1 MVIRLPNQNA
11 HELKF
16 ATGDI
21 RNIHVMGRR
30 AKFFQLLAGK
40 NVKSNKMNFGV
51 TVFASF
57 GRGHIN
63 DLAGAA
69 FDHNEAVLAQGR
81 ALHRVGGRSTGI
93 SAIEGMLMLQSTN
106 IS

>member
-1 MVIRLPNQNA
+1 
-11 HELKF
+11 
-16 ATGDI
+16 
-21 RNIHVMGRR
+21 
-30 AKFFQLLAGK
+30 
-40 NVKSNKMNFGV
+40 MNLGV

-81 ALHRVGGRSTGI
+81 TLHRVCGRSTGI
-93 SAIEGMLMLQSTN
+93 GAFEGVFVLQSNN
-106 IS
+106 ISQSSLFAKAALKRIVATI